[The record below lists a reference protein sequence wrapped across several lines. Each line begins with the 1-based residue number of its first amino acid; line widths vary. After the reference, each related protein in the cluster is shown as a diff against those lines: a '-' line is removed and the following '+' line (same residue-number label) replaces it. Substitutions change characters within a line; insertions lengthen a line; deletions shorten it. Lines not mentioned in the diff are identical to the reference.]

1 LITNCYYLIYD
12 DYAACD
18 DDFYWNPSSDSVM
31 RKILSLLQAKQV
43 GDQSDSD
50 FCKFQARC
58 NNHYEETINIR
69 QLSNLFSET
78 SKRSKIVSLDINEGA
93 NGSVVLCHDCLKG

>member
-1 LITNCYYLIYD
+1 
-12 DYAACD
+12 
-18 DDFYWNPSSDSVM
+18 M
-31 RKILSLLQAKQV
+31 RKILRLLPAKLV

-58 NNHYEETINIR
+58 NNYYEESINIR

-78 SKRSKIVSLDINEGA
+78 STRSKIVSLDINEGP
-93 NGSVVLCHDCLKG
+93 NGSVVLCHDYLKGNSAAKILLFKLLL